1 MNQII
6 KIIKQLAQKTE
17 TDVFVVGGYIRD
29 YLLKKQSDDL
39 DITVSKAADIFAK
52 KLAAILKGK
61 YIVLD
66 LKNKNYRVALINNP
80 SLKYIDVSLMTGK
93 TIQQDLLNRDFTIN
107 SLAVNINNFNNI
119 KKNLIDVCNGY
130 KDLKNKAINISSKDS
145 LIADPIRMLRA
156 FRFASELNFNI
167 SSKLISQIKKNAVKI
182 KLSVC
187 EMRKNEFF
195 RILNNKNSI
204 KYITLMDDC
213 KLLENMFPFV
223 AKMKKSAKKF
233 YYHPKG
239 LFQHALLTM
248 ESLEKIFVKLKT
260 YFPETKEQL
269 EQYLCE
275 NFSQNVNRK
284 NLLKFI
290 AIFHDCAKPKCA
302 KKIGKVMRFLGHE
315 QIGAKYIKTI
325 MKNLK
330 MSNKETDYAE
340 AVVLHHMR
348 PSNLLKAE
356 TVTEKAKLRLF
367 RDIGNTVPDLLLL
380 ALADWHS
387 YKPLKIYSKKHLKLQ
402 EKYVSAFM
410 KSYFEILTKP
420 PKEKIIDGNV
430 LMKELNIKP
439 GKIVGKLLNVI
450 NEQYDEGL
458 IKTKKEAVALAKK
471 EMKNYL

>member
-1 MNQII
+1 MEDII
-6 KIIKQLAQKTE
+6 KIIKKLAEEMETE
-17 TDVFVVGGYIRD
+17 VFIVGGYIRN

-39 DITVSKAADIFAK
+39 DITVSKSADVFAE
-52 KLAAILKGK
+52 KLARKLNGK

-66 LKNKNYRVALINNP
+66 LKNKNYRVALINNNL
-80 SLKYIDVSLMTGK
+80 LKYIDVSLMNGK
-93 TIQQDLLNRDFTIN
+93 TIQEDLTQRDFTIN
-107 SLAVNINNFNNI
+107 AFAVDINNFNNI

-130 KDLKNKAINISSKDS
+130 KDLKNKTINAVSEKN
-145 LIADPIRMLRA
+145 LIADPIRMLRV
-156 FRFASELNFNI
+156 FRFASELNFKL
-167 SSKLISQIKKNAVKI
+167 SSKLISQIKKNVVKI

-204 KYITLMDDC
+204 KYITEMDDC

-223 AKMKKSAKKF
+223 AKMKNSAKKF

-248 ESLEKIFVKLKT
+248 ESLEKIFLNLKK
-260 YFPETKEQL
+260 YFSEAEPQL
-269 EQYLCE
+269 SQYLSE
-275 NFSQNVNRK
+275 TFGENVNRK

-302 KKIGKVMRFLGHE
+302 KKVGKVMRFLGHE
-315 QIGAKYIKTI
+315 QVGAKYILKI

-330 MSNKETDYAE
+330 MSNKEIDYAC
-340 AVVLHHMR
+340 AIVQNHMR

-356 TVTEKAKLRLF
+356 MVTERAKLRLF
-367 RDIGNTVPDLLLL
+367 RDIGKTVPDLLLL

-387 YKPLKIYSKKHLKLQ
+387 YKPLKIYSKKHLKQQ
-402 EKYVSAFM
+402 EKYVNEFM
-410 KSYFEILTKP
+410 QSYFEILTKP
-420 PKEKIIDGNV
+420 PKEKIIDGNI

-439 GKIVGKLLNVI
+439 GKIVGKLLNII
-450 NEQYDEGL
+450 NEKYEEGL
-458 IKTKKEAVALAKK
+458 IKTKKEAIILAKK
-471 EMKNYL
+471 EVKKI